1 MCKHITLLCLL
12 FGAITLHAQNNPRI
26 YQIAGQAVDASKEK
40 GIPYAT
46 ITIQN
51 DSSKVLKKISSD
63 TNGKFS
69 CNVKDKSNY
78 TIILT
83 SIGFQEKK
91 LKMYVDKTK
100 TDLGKIRLEE
110 GVMMKEVSVVA
121 QKPLIRVDVDKLTY
135 SVDADPDANTFN
147 TLEMLR
153 KVPMIT
159 VDAED
164 NVKLNGQSNYK
175 VLMNGKSSSLMSNN
189 FKDVIRSLPANTIKD
204 IEVITNPSSKYDAEG
219 IGGIINIIT
228 TKKKTTG
235 YNGSVNAGF
244 DTRGSL
250 NGGLYVAAKIDKF
263 SFSTRYSISRN
274 VQPKVTYSSSRI
286 DYLSDVYH
294 TSNSEG
300 LSDGK
305 GTSNNLSADVS
316 YDIDTKNLL
325 SASFWVNSGN
335 SNSNSIS
342 STNTSNINNVN
353 TQYFDNNSSRKGHFG
368 TVSGNVDYQLSFKK
382 PDKSFT
388 ISYKIDNAP
397 NNSSTE
403 SSIDNTFN
411 YIPYKQRSATDAFTR
426 EQTLQIDYYDPLS
439 KKNQIECGLKGIY
452 RQNNS
457 NSDTYLLDQTT
468 NVWDYNSSKSNDL
481 GYDQDILAAYAGY
494 VYKVKNYTVKSGL
507 RAEFTWNNATTVSD
521 SVVRFSNQLQNVVPY
536 ITLNYQLKSGKNIK
550 VSYTQR
556 LYRPGIRYL
565 NPYVNNLDPQNISF
579 GNPKLK
585 SEVSNSFEVVYST
598 FTPKLSVNLS
608 GRGAFTNNSIE
619 SVSTI
624 NADGIKSTTY
634 NNIGTNMNLAMNLYC
649 SYRTGEKFNIYCN
662 AGGYY
667 AKMEANNGYDITN
680 TGFGY
685 NLSIGSRFILWKNG
699 SISAN
704 GSVYSPDIML
714 QGKTSF
720 YYSTSL
726 GITQSL
732 LNKKL
737 NISMSISN
745 PLRQDLS
752 TSMTYNDLNYYQQ
765 SKTSYY
771 AQTLRLNVIYNFGK
785 MGLDVKKARRG
796 IKNEDLKSG
805 GDTN

>member
-1 MCKHITLLCLL
+1 MYKQITFLCLF
-12 FGAITLHAQNNPRI
+12 FGATLLHAQNNPQM
-26 YQIAGQAVDASKEK
+26 YQISGQAVDAPKDK

-63 TNGKFS
+63 ANGKFS
-69 CNVKDKSNY
+69 CTVKDKSNY
-78 TIILT
+78 TIMLS

-91 LKMYVDKTK
+91 LKIHIDKIR
-100 TDLGKIRLEE
+100 TDVGKIRLEE

-121 QKPLIRVDVDKLTY
+121 QKPLVKVDVDKLTY
-135 SVDADPDANTFN
+135 SVESDPDANTFN
-147 TLEMLR
+147 TLDMLR

-175 VLMNGKSSSLMSNN
+175 VLMNGKSSSMMSNN
-189 FKDVIRSLPANTIKD
+189 FKDVIKSLPANSIKD

-228 TKKKTTG
+228 TRKKTAG
-235 YNGSVNAGF
+235 YNGSINGGF
-244 DTRGSL
+244 DSRGSW
-250 NGGLYVAAKIDKF
+250 NGGLYLAAKIDKF
-263 SFSTRYSISRN
+263 SFSTRYSASHN
-274 VQPKVTYSSSRI
+274 VQPQVTYSSDRTN
-286 DYLSDVYH
+286 YLSNIYH
-294 TSNSEG
+294 ISNSSG
-300 LSDGK
+300 LSK
-305 GTSNNLSADVS
+305 GESTSSNFSGDVS
-316 YDIDTKNLL
+316 YDIDSRNLV
-325 SASFWVNSGN
+325 SASFWNNNGN
-335 SNSNSIS
+335 SNGNTFS
-342 STNTSNINNVN
+342 STNTLNSDNVR
-353 TQYFDNNSSRKGHFG
+353 TQYFENKSERNGDFS
-368 TVSGNVDYQLSFKK
+368 TVSGNIDYQLSFKK

-388 ISYKIDNAP
+388 ISYKIENSP
-397 NNSSTE
+397 NNSGSE
-403 SSIDNTFN
+403 SGIDNTFN
-411 YIPYKQRSATDAFTR
+411 YTPYKQRSLTDGFAR

-452 RQNNS
+452 RQNNT
-457 NSDTYLLDQTT
+457 NSDTYLLNQIT
-468 NVWDYNSSKSNDL
+468 NIWDYNASKSNELD
-481 GYDQDILAAYAGY
+481 YDQDILAAYAGY

-507 RAEFTWNNATTVSD
+507 RAEFTWNNATSASD
-521 SVVRFSNQLQNVVPY
+521 SVVRFSNQLQNIVPY

-565 NPYVNNLDPQNISF
+565 NPYVNNSDPQNISF
-579 GNPKLK
+579 GNPNLK
-585 SEVSNSFEVVYST
+585 SEVSHSFELVYST
-598 FTPKLSVNLS
+598 FTPKLSANLS

-624 NADGIKSTTY
+624 NADGIRSTTY
-634 NNIGTNMNLAMNLYC
+634 NNIGTNMNLATNLYC

-662 AGGYY
+662 VSGYY
-667 AKMEANNGYDITN
+667 VKMEANNGHDIAN
-680 TGFGY
+680 SGFGY
-685 NLSIGSRFILWKNG
+685 SASVGSRFVLWKDG

-704 GSVYSPDIML
+704 GSFYSPDVML

-726 GITQSL
+726 GITQAL
-732 LNKKL
+732 MKRKL
-737 NISMSISN
+737 MISMSVSN
-745 PLRQDLS
+745 PLLGNITPS
-752 TSMTYNDLNYYQQ
+752 TTYHDLNYSQYSQ
-765 SKTSYY
+765 STYNL
-771 AQTLRLNVIYNFGK
+771 QVLRLNVTYNFGK
-785 MGLDVKKARRG
+785 MGLEVKKARRG